1 MPTSRP
7 GTRADVPIHEF
18 TYDALPGRVIFGVGA
33 IDRVPAEVATLGA
46 ERVLLIAGDHEREVG
61 EQLAKSLGR
70 RHVGTLAEVR
80 AHVPSE
86 LARSAR
92 TAAVELRADL
102 LITLGGGSTTGLGK
116 AIALE
121 LGTPILAI
129 PTTYAG
135 SEMTPIWGLTDANRK
150 MTGRDPRVLPKV
162 VVYDPVLTLSL
173 PPRLSAASGMN
184 AMAHCVEASYA
195 EGASPVVTTMALE
208 GIGALARAL
217 PQILRDP
224 DDLEVRSDLLY
235 AAYLAGSTLA
245 SAGSGLHHKICH
257 VLGGAYDLPHAE
269 THALILPHVIAFN
282 APAMPEAIDR
292 IALALGVDDP
302 AGGLFD
308 LDVELGLPTRLGDI
322 GMTESSLDEAAAL
335 IARDVVAN
343 PQPVD
348 IPSLRRLLGDAAEG
362 RRPTVKRAMGG
373 PTSNAPD
380 GPVQQPA
387 PRVTQ
392 ATHIGS
398 S

>member
-1 MPTSRP
+1 
-7 GTRADVPIHEF
+7 VPLHEF
-18 TYDALPGRVIFGVGA
+18 TYDALPGRVVFGVGA
-33 IDRVPAEVATLGA
+33 LDRVPAEVTALGA
-46 ERVLLIAGDHEREVG
+46 ERVLLIAGDHERAVG
-61 EQLAKSLGR
+61 ERLGR
-70 RHVGTLAEVR
+70 ALGGRLVGTLAEVR
-80 AHVPSE
+80 AHVPTD
-86 LARSAR
+86 LATSAR
-92 TAAVELRADL
+92 EAAARLEADL

-121 LGTPILAI
+121 QGTPILAI

-135 SEMTPIWGLTDANRK
+135 SEMTPIWGVTEDNRK
-150 MTGRDPRVLPKV
+150 TTGRDLRVLPKV
-162 VVYDPVLTLSL
+162 VVYDPELTLSL

-195 EGASPVVTTMALE
+195 EGSSPVITAMAIE
-208 GIGALARAL
+208 GITALARAL
-217 PQILRDP
+217 PQVLRDP

-269 THALILPHVIAFN
+269 THALILPHVVAFN
-282 APAMPEAIDR
+282 TPAMPDAMDR
-292 IALALGVDDP
+292 IARALGVDDP

-308 LDVELGLPTRLGDI
+308 LDVELGLPTRLLDL
-322 GMTESSLDEAAAL
+322 GMTEPDLDEAAAL
-335 IARDVVAN
+335 IAHDVQVN

-348 IPSLRRLLGDAAEG
+348 APSMRRLLGDAAAG
-362 RRPTVKRAMGG
+362 RRPMVKPATGG
-373 PTSNAPD
+373 PASTAPA
-380 GPVQQPA
+380 GPAQPA
-387 PRVTQ
+387 PRVPQ